1 MDEMN
6 ILCAE
11 ILLSKYFSEHTVKD
25 GIPAKSILAEVKGH
39 FPGLRPSE
47 IEEASKRLNIKSKQ
61 TEGEYLWEWKNSIP
75 PEDIWASKCKE
86 LFGG

>member
-39 FPGLRPSE
+39 FLSL
-47 IEEASKRLNIKSKQ
+47 IHI
-61 TEGEYLWEWKNSIP
+61 
-75 PEDIWASKCKE
+75 
-86 LFGG
+86 

>member
-1 MDEMN
+1 MDEKN

-25 GIPAKSILAEVKGH
+25 GIPTKNILAEVKGR
-39 FPGLRPSE
+39 FSGLRRSE
-47 IEEASKRLNIKSKQ
+47 IKEARKRLNIKSKQ
-61 TEGEYLWEWKNSIP
+61 IDGEYLWEWENSAS
-75 PEDIWASKCKE
+75 PEDIWMLKSEE